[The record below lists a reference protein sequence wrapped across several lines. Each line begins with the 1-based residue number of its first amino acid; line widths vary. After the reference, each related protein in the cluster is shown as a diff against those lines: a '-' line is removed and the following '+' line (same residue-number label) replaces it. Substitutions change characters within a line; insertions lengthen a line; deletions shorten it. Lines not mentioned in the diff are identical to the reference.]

1 MTQDTPMASVSLPM
15 GAMSAPSC
23 TAVSKI
29 ENNDPM
35 LTAKA
40 SSVPGRPGIRV
51 IAKQF
56 GVSPMT
62 VHNVAN

>member
-1 MTQDTPMASVSLPM
+1 MASVSLPM

-40 SSVPGRPGIRV
+40 SSVPGRPGIQV
-51 IAKQF
+51 Q
-56 GVSPMT
+56 
-62 VHNVAN
+62 NVAN